1 MVAVAAVTLLE
12 TKQISRSFGGLQA
25 VQNVDLQLTS
35 GEIRAVIGPNG
46 AGKTTLVSLVS
57 GRLTPT
63 SGTISFKGEDIT
75 QLRSWS
81 RVTRGIVY
89 TFQVTSI
96 YPNLSCYENV
106 ALAAQRGMMRGG
118 LIERLIVGEQRI
130 AERVESALARVGL
143 TGEIGRQAG
152 ELPYGHQRLL
162 EVAMGLALE
171 PELLI
176 MDEPT
181 QGLAQH
187 EIAEFCDLTRVIA
200 QDATV
205 LLIEHNMSVVLE
217 LAERITVMDK
227 GEVIAEGTPAE
238 IEQNSA
244 VQRAY
249 LGTDAAA

>member
-1 MVAVAAVTLLE
+1 MAAVTLLE
-12 TKQISRSFGGLQA
+12 TSQISRSFGGLHA
-25 VQNVDLQLTS
+25 VSNVDLQLQS

-57 GRLTPT
+57 GRLPPT

-75 QLRSWS
+75 GLKPWS
-81 RVTRGIVY
+81 RVMRGIVY

-106 ALAAQRGMMRGG
+106 ALAAQRRMMSGFAT
-118 LIERLIVGEQRI
+118 RLMLGEHRI
-130 AERVESALARVGL
+130 AERVESALSRVGL
-143 TGEIGRQAG
+143 RDDIDRQAG

-162 EVAMGLALE
+162 EVAMGLTLE

-187 EIAEFCDLTRVIA
+187 EVSEFCDLTRAIA
-200 QDATV
+200 KDATI

-217 LAERITVMDK
+217 LAERITVMDQ
-227 GEVIAEGTPAE
+227 GAVIAEGTPAE
-238 IEQNSA
+238 IEQNDA